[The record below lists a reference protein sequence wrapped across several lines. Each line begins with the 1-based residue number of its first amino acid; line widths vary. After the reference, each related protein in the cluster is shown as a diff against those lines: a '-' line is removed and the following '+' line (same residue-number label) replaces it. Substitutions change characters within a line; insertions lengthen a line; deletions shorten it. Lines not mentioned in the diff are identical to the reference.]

1 MRPFACR
8 RGILLPMGGASGFA
22 FSQRGDTVVI
32 SHHGKKAVTLRGS
45 AAARFLEDIGR
56 DDPQQV
62 MARATGDY
70 KRGNER
76 TARDHP
82 RNR

>member
-1 MRPFACR
+1 
-8 RGILLPMGGASGFA
+8 MGDATGFA

-32 SHHGKKAVTLRGS
+32 THRGKKAVTLRGS
-45 AAARFLEDIGR
+45 AGAHFLDDIELG
-56 DDPQQV
+56 DPQQV

-76 TARDHP
+76 IARDHP
-82 RNR
+82 RIR

>member
-1 MRPFACR
+1 
-8 RGILLPMGGASGFA
+8 MGDASGFA

-32 SHHGKKAVTLRGS
+32 THRGKKAITIRGS
-45 AAARFLEDIGR
+45 TAARFLEDVERG
-56 DDPQQV
+56 DAQQV

-76 TARDHP
+76 TAREHP

>member
-1 MRPFACR
+1 
-8 RGILLPMGGASGFA
+8 MGGASGFA

-32 SHHGKKAVTLRGS
+32 THRGKKAVTLRGS
-45 AAARFLEDIGR
+45 AAERFLDKVERG
-56 DDPQQV
+56 DPQQV
-62 MARATGDY
+62 MARVTGDD

-76 TARDHP
+76 AARDHP

>member
-1 MRPFACR
+1 
-8 RGILLPMGGASGFA
+8 MGDASGFA

-32 SHHGKKAVTLRGS
+32 THHGRKAVTLGS
-45 AAARFLEDIGR
+45 VAAQFLEDVER

-76 TARDHP
+76 TARDRP
-82 RNR
+82 RDR

>member
-1 MRPFACR
+1 MDD
-8 RGILLPMGGASGFA
+8 ASGFA

-32 SHHGKKAVTLRGS
+32 THRGRTAATLRGS
-45 AAARFLEDIGR
+45 AAARFLEDVER

>member
-1 MRPFACR
+1 
-8 RGILLPMGGASGFA
+8 MGGPAGFA
-22 FSQRGDTVVI
+22 FSQRADTVVI
-32 SHHGKKAVTLRGS
+32 THGGRKAVTLRGS
-45 AAARFLEDIGR
+45 AAACFLEDVEQG
-56 DDPQQV
+56 DPQQV

>member
-1 MRPFACR
+1 MGSASPFA
-8 RGILLPMGGASGFA
+8 FV
-22 FSQRGDTVVI
+22 QRGDTVVI
-32 SHHGKKAVTLRGS
+32 THRGKRAVTLRGP
-45 AAARFLEDIGR
+45 AAARFL
-56 DDPQQV
+56 DDVERGEPQQV

-76 TARDHP
+76 TGRDHP

>member
-1 MRPFACR
+1 
-8 RGILLPMGGASGFA
+8 MGDASGFA
-22 FSQRGDTVVI
+22 FSRRGGAVVI
-32 SHHGKKAVTLRGS
+32 THRGQKAIKLRGS
-45 AAARFLEDIGR
+45 AAARFLEDVERG
-56 DDPQQV
+56 DPQQV

-70 KRGNER
+70 RRGNER

>member
-1 MRPFACR
+1 MA
-8 RGILLPMGGASGFA
+8 GASGFA

-32 SHHGKKAVTLRGS
+32 TQRGRKAVTLRGP
-45 AAARFLEDIGR
+45 AAERFLEDVRGG
-56 DDPQQV
+56 DPQQV
-62 MARATGDY
+62 MARATGEY

>member
-1 MRPFACR
+1 
-8 RGILLPMGGASGFA
+8 MGNAAGFA

-32 SHHGKKAVTLRGS
+32 THRGKKAITLRGS
-45 AAARFLEDIGR
+45 PAARFLEDVERG
-56 DDPQQV
+56 DPQHV

-76 TARDHP
+76 AARDHP
-82 RNR
+82 RDR

>member
-1 MRPFACR
+1 
-8 RGILLPMGGASGFA
+8 MGGPAGFA
-22 FSQRGDTVVI
+22 FSQHGDTVVI
-32 SHHGKKAVTLRGS
+32 THHEKKAVTLRGS
-45 AAARFLEDIGR
+45 AAARFLDDVERG
-56 DDPQQV
+56 DPQQV

>member
-1 MRPFACR
+1 MSHRAWHPR
-8 RGILLPMGGASGFA
+8 WMGDASGFA

-32 SHHGKKAVTLRGS
+32 THRGKKAVTLRGS
-45 AAARFLEDIGR
+45 AAARFLEDVER